1 MLVMNQVGKA
11 WKSPPTLTVSEW
23 ADSHRQLSSESSAEP
38 GRWLT
43 ARAEYQR
50 GIMDALNEPLIETV
64 VVMSSAQVG
73 KTEILNNMVGYHI
86 DQDPAPML
94 LLQPTLEMAQ
104 AWSKDR
110 LAPMIRDTERLTSKI
125 ELSNRRNSANTLLH
139 KTFAGGHIT
148 MAGANSPASLASR
161 PIRIVLADE
170 VDRYP
175 ASAGTE
181 GDPVNLARKRTTTFH
196 NRKILLTSTPT
207 IKGVSRIEYEFSQSD
222 QRRFYVPCQECGHQQ
237 HLEWSHVQWTD
248 DDPDTA
254 AYCCDGCGALWTE
267 AQRITSISRGEWRA
281 TAPWTGKAGFHLSE
295 IYSPWVPLAK
305 MVRGFLDA
313 KSNPE
318 LLKTWV
324 NTSLGESWEDR
335 GESLDYHKL
344 YQRRQEYPAPVPNQA
359 LLLTAGIDVQRD
371 RIELEVVGWG
381 EGEETW
387 NVDYRVIPGD
397 TTRDEVWKDLDNV
410 LDASWDHE
418 GGSSMTI
425 AAALIDSGDQTTRVY
440 EFVQKSRH
448 RRLFA
453 GKGVAGPGR
462 PVAKV
467 SRSTSGKKRRQVDLY
482 QVGVDDAKATV
493 YARLRMQEPGPGY
506 CHFPLER
513 DLEYFEQLTA
523 EKLITKYYKGFP
535 RKEWVKARPRN
546 EALDCRVYAYA
557 ALKILNPIW
566 SALIQDTP
574 EQEKPAEQPPIDKL
588 TTRPRRPARRRGGY
602 VKRWQ

>member
-1 MLVMNQVGKA
+1 M

-23 ADSHRQLSSESSAEP
+23 ADSYRQLSSEASAEP

-50 GIMDALNEPLIETV
+50 GIMDALNEPNIETV

-110 LAPMIRDTERLTSKI
+110 LAPMTRDTSRLSTKI
-125 ELSNRRNSANTLLH
+125 QLSNRRNSANTLLH
-139 KTFAGGHIT
+139 KSFPGGHIT

-175 ASAGTE
+175 VSAGTE

-207 IKGVSRIEYEFSQSD
+207 IKGVSRIEYEYEQSD
-222 QRRFYVPCQECGHQQ
+222 QRRFFVPCHDCGERQV
-237 HLEWSHVQWTD
+237 LDWAHVKWTD
-248 DDPDTA
+248 GDPETA
-254 AYCCDGCGALWTE
+254 AYCCDACGVLWSD
-267 AQRITSISRGEWRA
+267 AQRLTAVAKGEWRA
-281 TAPWTGKAGFHLSE
+281 TAPYTGKAGFHLSE
-295 IYSPWVPLAK
+295 IYSPWVPLEK

-313 KSNPE
+313 KGNPE

-335 GESLDYHKL
+335 GESLDQNVI
-344 YQRRQEYPAPVPNQA
+344 YQRREDYGCDVPGDA

-371 RIELEVVGWG
+371 RIEMEVVGWG
-381 EGEETW
+381 DGEESW

-397 TTRDEVWKDLDNV
+397 TARDEVWQDLENALSKTYSHETGTAMNV
-410 LDASWDHE
+410 TSAV
-418 GGSSMTI
+418 
-425 AAALIDSGDQTTRVY
+425 IDSGDQTTRVY
-440 EFVQKSRH
+440 DFVKKSNH
-448 RRLFA
+448 QRLFA
-453 GKGVAGPGR
+453 GKGVSGPGR

-467 SRSTSGKKRRQVDLY
+467 SLSTSGVKRRQVDLY
-482 QVGVDDAKATV
+482 QIGVDDAKGTV
-493 YARLRMQEPGPGY
+493 YARLRMQEIGPGY

-513 DLEYFEQLTA
+513 DLEYFEQMTA
-523 EKLITKYYKGFP
+523 EKLVTKFYKGFP
-535 RKEWVKARPRN
+535 RKEWVKTRPRN

-557 ALKILNPIW
+557 AIKILNPVWTAIEKKIN
-566 SALIQDTP
+566 AKPLDRPEP
-574 EQEKPAEQPPIDKL
+574 EQPRSTQ
-588 TTRPRRPARRRGGY
+588 RRRPVRNRKSWATDI
-602 VKRWQ
+602 